1 MSEALSAKK
10 GVIKYSKK
18 KQDEPASSDKLGVVG
33 PNHDRTDE
41 SEEYH
46 VYENYG
52 KSVKYAE
59 YIKQE
64 TTSTNSTKV
73 VTVREIS

>member
-1 MSEALSAKK
+1 MSELAEKK

-18 KQDEPASSDKLGVVG
+18 KQDEQASSDKLGVVG

-46 VYENYG
+46 VYEHYG
-52 KSVKYAE
+52 KSVRYEE

-64 TTSTNSTKV
+64 PTSTNSTKV
-73 VTVREIS
+73 VTVRGIS